1 MVEAKVRQPRPRG
14 QVRRAQI
21 LEAATAVF
29 LERGYAGATIDL
41 VVKRAGASNASIY
54 SFFGGK
60 DGLFAAIIEDYTGR
74 LLDAFQAIDV
84 PTDADVPAALAQIG
98 RQYLEIALAPDAV
111 ALCRLIMAEG
121 VRFPELAETYYRR
134 GLDRIVT
141 HVAGIFATW
150 HSRGFVTM
158 GDPALTAAQFLDA
171 VGGGLIQRVVAGL
184 PPDDWNADVPG
195 RPPSNPSPSELG
207 VAVERRIRNA
217 VEIFGNATGRR
228 RPEP

>member
-1 MVEAKVRQPRPRG
+1 MRQSRPRG
-14 QVRRAQI
+14 QVRRTQI

-29 LERGYAGATIDL
+29 LEKGYAGATIDL

-54 SFFGGK
+54 NFFGGK
-60 DGLFAAIIEDYTGR
+60 DGLFAAIIEDYTGH
-74 LLDAFQAIDV
+74 LLDAFQTIDV
-84 PTDADVPAALAQIG
+84 PTDADVPAALTQIG
-98 RQYLEIALAPDAV
+98 RQYLEIALTPNAV

-121 VRFPELAETYYRR
+121 IRFPELAETYYRR
-134 GLDRIVT
+134 GLDRIIT

-158 GDPALTAAQFLDA
+158 DDPALTAAQFLDA

-184 PPDDWNADVPG
+184 PPDDWNTSALG
-195 RPPSNPSPSELG
+195 NPPSCLPHSELG

-217 VEIFGNATGRR
+217 VEIFGNATGPRK
-228 RPEP
+228 PEP